1 LPKQRQS
8 VSAADKA
15 CHEMSAGRIDK
26 GVWAD
31 APWIDKLLKANQ
43 AAFGSLGGHELFWR
57 LALPGN
63 SNEHIL
69 VIRPVAFVH
78 YRRNRTGL
86 RVVYE
91 IVVDERS
98 KQRGLGR
105 ALMEAVGR
113 PVTLRTDTGNDE
125 ANNFY
130 KRIGLVVV
138 GVARKRDGTK
148 LNVYQGW

>member
-1 LPKQRQS
+1 MEENI
-8 VSAADKA
+8 DKA
-15 CHEMSAGRIDK
+15 VLE
-26 GVWAD
+26 D
-31 APWIDKLLKANQ
+31 APWLDKLLKANQ
-43 AAFGSLGGHELFWR
+43 RAFGSLGGKELFWR

-63 SNEHIL
+63 ANEHVL

-91 IVVDERS
+91 IAVDDKS
-98 KQRGLGR
+98 KQRGLGS
-105 ALMEAVGR
+105 ALMAAVGR
-113 PVTLRTDTGNDE
+113 PVMLRTDKDNEE

-138 GVARKRDGTK
+138 GVAYKRDGRK